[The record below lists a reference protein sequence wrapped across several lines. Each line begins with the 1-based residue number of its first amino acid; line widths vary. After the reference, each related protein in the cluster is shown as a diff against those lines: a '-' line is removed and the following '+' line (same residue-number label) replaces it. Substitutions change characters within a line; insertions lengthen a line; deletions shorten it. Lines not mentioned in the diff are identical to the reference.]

1 MNTMEWDAVKSY
13 FTNGVRRLVDHQV
26 DSFEDFIRNKLP
38 LIIQS
43 TAPITVWHEQDPVIK
58 KYKYEFQLSFEKVTY
73 MKPRIQEA
81 TGRVKPMLPMEARV
95 RNFTYSAQMYAD
107 VRFTARTYK
116 GANLE
121 TYDEESRVF
130 EGISLGKLPVML
142 GSSLCLLKD
151 YPMSLK
157 EYGECSHDPMGY
169 FIIHGSERTI
179 LCQEK
184 VADNRI
190 MVFQSK
196 KTSSKHSYS
205 VEMKSLHESFTMP
218 PKKLEIRLSSK
229 FNGFGYPLLAC
240 VPRFREDIPVMVF
253 FRALGVTADADIAN
267 LVWGSLDDPHV
278 DLLAAS
284 FRDCAELGVFTQ
296 EEAVA
301 YLSNLLQYGTTQEDK
316 CAYVRQLLGSE
327 YLPHVRFAGENVT
340 LNVHNARKCMLTAS
354 MIRRLLLTGQGQIH
368 LDDRDAYPNKR
379 VVTTGALLTHLFR
392 QLFQKV
398 CNDTRNEFVQEV
410 NNDSWKKGESPR
422 PMEILNINNLYKILK
437 LSTIEGKLKQ
447 ALATGNFTVQGLGT
461 SNSTSLSNATKV
473 GVSQVLARMSYTSTL
488 SHLRRIQ
495 TPVEK
500 SGKLLAPRKLH
511 GTSWGFVCPVETPEG
526 HSVGI
531 VKNMSLMT
539 CVSQHVPT
547 NTVLHFL
554 QDCDGITWLDTPKVY
569 TGTAITLNGVIVGYT
584 NNAKELTDKLR
595 NAKYTFRLHPH
606 LSVAWYTLM
615 NTIIIETDAGRLV
628 RPVFRVGA
636 SFPEKGADWT
646 TWLKTCIEYID
657 ASETETLR
665 IALRK
670 EDVTPDHT
678 HHEIH
683 PSLIIGH
690 MASSI
695 PLSDHN
701 QSPRNTYQS
710 AMGKQAMCIYA
721 DNYAKRLDKNGYILC
736 SLNRPIVETRPMNI
750 LKQHEMPYGMNA
762 IVAIAC
768 YGGYNQEDS
777 IIMNKSSVNRGFMR
791 GLYYTMYKDEE
802 HRNVTSGRE
811 EKFMRP
817 SKHNT
822 RKYKNTSY
830 AAISENGI
838 PILNATIQENDV
850 LIGKVVNLRNDQ
862 GGYAYRDA
870 STTHKNSEPAR
881 IDGVWQDKNSDGYP
895 FIKVRCVSERVP
907 QIGDKFCLT
916 DDHDVMT
923 KNRGWVSIADVTTN
937 DWVAQ
942 LNRVT
947 GKMEYVQPLEHFEFN
962 HEGEMYEVETQGVS
976 LKTTLNHRMWVQ
988 RRGHDSYELITADKM
1003 RGKRVRF
1010 QSAAS
1015 IATLDTSY
1023 DVGSFHFE
1031 GSAMHDW
1038 LTFVG
1043 IWFAE
1048 GWVYIDEKEYI
1059 RRVEFAANKPR
1070 VLYQLR
1076 DICERLDFAYSFNEK
1091 TSKFY
1096 VNERELAYH
1105 MQPWSVGATKKQLP
1119 ECVWGLSA
1127 EQSKS
1132 ILLGLCSGD
1141 GHESD
1146 TSLSYSTSSIQLRDD
1161 IQRVIQQAGW
1171 TSEYTKNCSCGTETR
1186 MNDGR
1191 ILRTTA
1197 DSWRIGIRRTRL
1209 RPTLNHGHV
1218 NTQCGQTERITLF
1231 DGKVYCISVPS
1242 EVFLVRR
1249 NGVCVFTGNSSRHGQ
1264 KGTVGM
1270 LLEEEDMPFTSSGL
1284 RPDLIMNPHAVPSRM
1299 TIAQLMENIFGKIG
1313 VRRGTLGDGTP
1324 YNHLKV
1330 EELKKH
1336 MLDLG
1341 LQSYGNEIL
1350 YNGQT
1355 GEMMEAEIFM
1365 GPTFYQRLKHMVID
1379 KKHCLTDDHDVLT
1392 TNGWKPI
1399 NEVTIEDKVATL
1411 QNGQVIYENPIR
1423 TYEYDNDGEELYEVE
1438 SQQVS
1443 LRTTLNHRMWV
1454 AKSYG
1459 RAQEWRYGFHL
1470 AKDILGKHVKYQKDG
1485 DWEVDDYQFVLPAYE
1500 DEPSCEVDMDAWLTF
1515 FGIWYGDGWCG
1526 EKRMQVQIAANK
1538 PRVQEA
1544 LHSCLPKLGFDYT
1557 LYTSSMKLHIHSKQ
1571 LAAYMCELSVGATNK
1586 QLPNWVWNLS
1596 REQCQKLIDGLMLSD
1611 GHLQQSG
1618 SFVYSTSSDKL
1629 ADDIQRLALHAGWS
1643 ANKRLHTPAGTPY
1656 EIGDHSGVTTQHL
1669 WSMRIIKSKN
1679 RPAMNHGHQKEQN
1692 GQSEKLVRYDGK
1704 VYCLEVPG
1712 GVFYVRRK
1720 GLPVWTGN
1728 SRARGP
1734 IVSLTRQPCEGRARD
1749 GGLRVGEMERDCM
1762 LCHGAAAFTKERL
1775 MDVSDPF
1782 ETGLCKTCGT
1792 LAIVNEEEG
1801 IYSCGT
1807 CGNKT
1812 EFVKKTLPYAMKLWV
1827 QELEAMHIVPRVEL
1841 G

>member
-1 MNTMEWDAVKSY
+1 MSTMESNLLGEWEAVKSY
-13 FTNGVRRLVDHQV
+13 FANGVRRLVDHQV

-43 TAPITVWHEQDPVIK
+43 TPPITVWHEQDPTTK
-58 KYKYEFQLSFEKVTY
+58 KYKYEFRLSFEKVTY

-95 RNFTYSAQMYAD
+95 RNFTYAAHMYAD

-116 GANLE
+116 GANLD

-151 YPMSLK
+151 YPLSLK
-157 EYGECSHDPMGY
+157 EYNECTHDPMGY

-229 FNGFGYPLLAC
+229 FNGFGYPLFAC

-253 FRALGVTADADIAN
+253 FRALGVTADKDIAN
-267 LVWGSLDDPHV
+267 LVWGSLTDPHV
-278 DLLAAS
+278 ELLGAS
-284 FRDCAELGVFTQ
+284 FRDCAELGVFSQ

-301 YLSNLLQYGTTQEDK
+301 YLSNHLQYGTNQEDK

-327 YLPHVRFAGENVT
+327 YLPHVRFAGENVG
-340 LNVHNARKCMLTAS
+340 LNVHNARKCILTAS
-354 MIRRLLLTGQGQIH
+354 MIRRLLLTDQGQIQ

-473 GVSQVLARMSYTSTL
+473 GVSQVLARMSYTSTI

-531 VKNMSLMT
+531 VKNMSLLT

-554 QDCDGITWLDTPKVY
+554 QECDGIEWLTVPKVY
-569 TGTAITLNGVIVGYT
+569 SGTAITLNGVIVGYT
-584 NNAKELTDKLR
+584 QNPKELTYKLR

-606 LSVAWYTLM
+606 VSVAWYTLL
-615 NTIIIETDAGRLV
+615 NTIIVETDAGRLV
-628 RPVFRVGA
+628 RPVFRVGKA
-636 SFPEKGADWT
+636 FPEKGADWT

-665 IALRK
+665 IALRR
-670 EDVTPDHT
+670 EDLTPDHT
-678 HHEIH
+678 HYEIH
-683 PSLIIGH
+683 PSLIVGH

-710 AMGKQAMCIYA
+710 AMGKQAMCVYA

-736 SLNRPIVETRPMNI
+736 SLGRPIVETRPMNI
-750 LKQHEMPYGMNA
+750 LKMHEMPYGVNA

-777 IIMNKSSVNRGFMR
+777 IIMNRSAVNRGLFR

-817 SKHNT
+817 LKHNT

-830 AAISENGI
+830 AAIGENGI
-838 PILNATIQENDV
+838 PILNATLQENDV
-850 LIGKVVNLRNDQ
+850 VIGKCVNLRNDTA
-862 GGYAYRDA
+862 GYAYRDA
-870 STTHKNSEPAR
+870 STTHKNSEPCR
-881 IDGVWQDKNSDGYP
+881 IDGVWTDKNSDGYP
-895 FIKVRCVSERVP
+895 FVKVRVVSERVP
-907 QIGDKFCLT
+907 QIGDKF
-916 DDHDVMT
+916 
-923 KNRGWVSIADVTTN
+923 
-937 DWVAQ
+937 
-942 LNRVT
+942 
-947 GKMEYVQPLEHFEFN
+947 
-962 HEGEMYEVETQGVS
+962 
-976 LKTTLNHRMWVQ
+976 
-988 RRGHDSYELITADKM
+988 
-1003 RGKRVRF
+1003 
-1010 QSAAS
+1010 
-1015 IATLDTSY
+1015 
-1023 DVGSFHFE
+1023 
-1031 GSAMHDW
+1031 
-1038 LTFVG
+1038 
-1043 IWFAE
+1043 
-1048 GWVYIDEKEYI
+1048 
-1059 RRVEFAANKPR
+1059 
-1070 VLYQLR
+1070 
-1076 DICERLDFAYSFNEK
+1076 
-1091 TSKFY
+1091 
-1096 VNERELAYH
+1096 
-1105 MQPWSVGATKKQLP
+1105 
-1119 ECVWGLSA
+1119 
-1127 EQSKS
+1127 
-1132 ILLGLCSGD
+1132 
-1141 GHESD
+1141 
-1146 TSLSYSTSSIQLRDD
+1146 
-1161 IQRVIQQAGW
+1161 
-1171 TSEYTKNCSCGTETR
+1171 
-1186 MNDGR
+1186 
-1191 ILRTTA
+1191 
-1197 DSWRIGIRRTRL
+1197 
-1209 RPTLNHGHV
+1209 
-1218 NTQCGQTERITLF
+1218 
-1231 DGKVYCISVPS
+1231 
-1242 EVFLVRR
+1242 
-1249 NGVCVFTGNSSRHGQ
+1249 SSRHGQ

-1270 LLEEEDMPFTSSGL
+1270 LLNEEDMPFTGAGL

-1313 VRRGTLGDGTP
+1313 VQRGTLGDGTP

-1330 EELKKH
+1330 DELKKH

-1341 LQSYGNEIL
+1341 MHSYGNEIL

-1379 KKHCLTDDHDVLT
+1379 KKH
-1392 TNGWKPI
+1392 
-1399 NEVTIEDKVATL
+1399 
-1411 QNGQVIYENPIR
+1411 
-1423 TYEYDNDGEELYEVE
+1423 
-1438 SQQVS
+1438 
-1443 LRTTLNHRMWV
+1443 
-1454 AKSYG
+1454 
-1459 RAQEWRYGFHL
+1459 
-1470 AKDILGKHVKYQKDG
+1470 
-1485 DWEVDDYQFVLPAYE
+1485 
-1500 DEPSCEVDMDAWLTF
+1500 
-1515 FGIWYGDGWCG
+1515 
-1526 EKRMQVQIAANK
+1526 
-1538 PRVQEA
+1538 
-1544 LHSCLPKLGFDYT
+1544 
-1557 LYTSSMKLHIHSKQ
+1557 
-1571 LAAYMCELSVGATNK
+1571 
-1586 QLPNWVWNLS
+1586 
-1596 REQCQKLIDGLMLSD
+1596 
-1611 GHLQQSG
+1611 
-1618 SFVYSTSSDKL
+1618 
-1629 ADDIQRLALHAGWS
+1629 
-1643 ANKRLHTPAGTPY
+1643 
-1656 EIGDHSGVTTQHL
+1656 
-1669 WSMRIIKSKN
+1669 
-1679 RPAMNHGHQKEQN
+1679 
-1692 GQSEKLVRYDGK
+1692 
-1704 VYCLEVPG
+1704 
-1712 GVFYVRRK
+1712 
-1720 GLPVWTGN
+1720 

-1782 ETGLCKTCGT
+1782 ETGICKTCGT
-1792 LAIVNEEEG
+1792 LAIVNEEEA

-1812 EFVKKTLPYAMKLWV
+1812 EFIQKTLPYAMKLWM
-1827 QELEAMHIVPRVEL
+1827 QELEAMHIVPRMDIA
-1841 G
+1841 